1 MLASGKERESQ
12 EALHNDILR
21 AVLPIKKIV
30 GAIKTQKLFGGV
42 HYNYASG
49 APFYR
54 CKVPLLPDSMN
65 WAGNYESVLKDF
77 FRGLSIN
84 TIGLG
89 EELLE
94 AGTLKNQSE
103 VDIWDE
109 RFAMTIKEVF
119 NPFNK
124 NSHGFNVNIT
134 PEVAESEHLIEIL
147 EAVQNHRKFP
157 KGDDPYGLHDFGA
170 FEVDGRRW
178 YFKFDFYEDEKMQWG
193 WDPLDEHRRAY
204 RLLTIMCSS
213 EY

>member
-1 MLASGKERESQ
+1 MLASGKEREAQ
-12 EALHNDILR
+12 EALHNDMLR
-21 AVLPIKKIV
+21 ASLPIKKIV
-30 GAIKTQKLFGGV
+30 GVIKTQKLFGGV
-42 HYNYASG
+42 RYNHDLG
-49 APFYR
+49 APFYM
-54 CKVPLLPDSMN
+54 CKVPLLPDWTN
-65 WAGNYESVLKDF
+65 WAGNYESVLKDY
-77 FRGLSIN
+77 FRGFIQKS
-84 TIGLG
+84 GLG
-89 EELLE
+89 DELMMD
-94 AGTLKNQSE
+94 GTLKNEKE
-103 VDIWDE
+103 VDRWDE
-109 RFAMTIKEVF
+109 RLEKTIGEIF
-119 NPFNK
+119 SPFNK
-124 NSHGFNVNIT
+124 NSHAFNVNIT